1 MLQVFHVPLEER
13 RYTSEPASFGA
24 ESPQASIVRE
34 IMEKTGCAIEMS
46 QAKDQSLTIMVTGR
60 PSAVIEAKRLI
71 NLRLHTQVSRS
82 AVWWEGKGCC
92 PIANVATVFY
102 QIEAWSFNSAFY
114 VCSMATSQGLCG
126 IYEKESIVRGNHTCI
141 RVLFVSTPNSFAAA
155 SFDFFSVQ
163 YT

>member
-1 MLQVFHVPLEER
+1 MCVHIHMHVHVIMWSVSHLFGILGHCLTSTVCGHAVLMLQVFHVPLEER

-82 AVWWEGKGCC
+82 AVLWLELPTFMKREGGGGGKGKRCC
-92 PIANVATVFY
+92 
-102 QIEAWSFNSAFY
+102 QILPCFLE
-114 VCSMATSQGLCG
+114 
-126 IYEKESIVRGNHTCI
+126 
-141 RVLFVSTPNSFAAA
+141 
-155 SFDFFSVQ
+155 
-163 YT
+163 